1 MDKNFEIALRN
12 LEAATDKLFE
22 AVMYRSN
29 FITDD
34 EQFKKLYNGVHMLS
48 ENITAVL
55 CGAEGAIAIMCGG
68 TVDEDDVPV
77 VDLLVQLDI
86 LKEQHKL
93 EHEYA
98 VFRDAVAAVIAAY

>member
-12 LEAATDKLFE
+12 LEAATGDLLE

-29 FITDD
+29 FIIDD
-34 EQFKKLYNGVHMLS
+34 EQFTKLYNGVHALS
-48 ENITAVL
+48 ETIDAVFDGEAGFTIL
-55 CGAEGAIAIMCGG
+55 CGRTI
-68 TVDEDDVPV
+68 DEDDVPV
-77 VDLLVQLDI
+77 VDLLVQLDM